1 MKPHFSINTWLENE
15 WQRES
20 NKKLFNWFFAIF
32 WVYALIA
39 AICQPFKNDC
49 LVFWAW
55 AQQVYDSPLH
65 GFDAIESVWEIKG
78 LLSRLIYLQLYA
90 FVRLFTADLYPYGHI
105 LFKVLGFF
113 EINLLLALA
122 SALVPKVYLPDW
134 KRKMNLFM
142 MASLSVSTLNQMC
155 SLQPEVWGF
164 AMLFLS
170 FALLLRGKWYNKV
183 LGGIVLGLLFFL
195 KTPMLLLSVSVFF
208 AMLLV
213 ERKKFWEGVVS
224 VLPYAGSALCVIVAL
239 LLLLH
244 WTYPHEIQDL
254 LDAAYFQS
262 TLLHFGPLKS
272 LRCFNWGITKCYEM
286 PLNLPVLG
294 LGSIAFLLFVTQR
307 NWKKSLCM
315 MAIWLFPYLYVVI
328 SNCYFIYHF
337 VVFLPMAILTFFLTQ
352 EYWLRILT
360 NRMFVFMLAVVVVA
374 IPCSF
379 GPAFSIFGRLRT
391 LMFLIP
397 YALMTLSLVE
407 KWRSRILALAV
418 CYALFTFIVTISG
431 FSHPQRQTKKWVT
444 LELEKNE
451 KKGYPLGQ
459 TLGDGPVMQLNDGLG
474 PLWITNPTYLR
485 YMHPLPIQRIEE
497 SSKFTQS
504 ETFKQVK
511 RDLLNYQGEY
521 MVARYPWFFKHPHD
535 DIKAFLDANY
545 HPVDTLTYSSFYYD
559 IYCHHPF
566 NEFGIIVYKR
576 ND

>member
-1 MKPHFSINTWLENE
+1 MKPVFSINTWLRNE
-15 WQRES
+15 RQKES

-49 LVFWAW
+49 TVFWAW

-90 FVRLFTADLYPYGHI
+90 FVRLFTADMYPYGHI
-105 LFKVLGFF
+105 LFKILGFF
-113 EINLLLALA
+113 EINLLLAVA
-122 SALVPKVYLPDW
+122 SALVPETYLPNW
-134 KRKMNLFM
+134 RRKMNLFVI
-142 MASLSVSTLNQMC
+142 ASLSVSTLNQMC
-155 SLQPEVWGF
+155 ILQPEVWGF

-183 LGGIVLGLLFFL
+183 LGGIVLGLLFFM

-244 WTYPHEIQDL
+244 WTYPQEIQDL
-254 LDAAYFQS
+254 LDAAYFQP

-272 LRCFNWGITKCYEM
+272 LRYFNMGITKCYDM

-307 NWKKSLCM
+307 KWKESLCM

-337 VVFLPMAILTFFLTQ
+337 AIFLPTAVLTLFLTREYWFKILTH
-352 EYWLRILT
+352 
-360 NRMFVFMLAVVVVA
+360 RMFVFIVVTVVVT

-379 GPAFSIFGRLRT
+379 GPAFNIFSRLRT
-391 LMFLIP
+391 LAFLVP
-397 YALMTLSLVE
+397 YVLMTLSLVE
-407 KWRSRILALAV
+407 KWRIRVLALAV
-418 CYALFTFIVTISG
+418 CYAIFTFIVTISG
-431 FSHPQRQTKKWVT
+431 FSYPQRQTKEWVAF
-444 LELEKNE
+444 EIEKNE

-459 TLGDGPVMQLNDGLG
+459 TLGDGPIMQLNDGLG
-474 PLWITNPTYLR
+474 FLWITNPTYLR
-485 YMHPLPIQRIEE
+485 HMHPLPIQRIEE
-497 SSKFTQS
+497 SSKFAQS
-504 ETFKQVK
+504 ETFKQTK
-511 RDLLNYQGEY
+511 RDVLNYQGEY
-521 MVARYPWFFKHPHD
+521 IVATPFWLFERQHD
-535 DIKAFLDANY
+535 DIEAFLKEKY
-545 HPVDTLTYSSFYYD
+545 HPIDTLTYSGFSYD
-559 IYCHHPF
+559 IYCYHPF
-566 NEFGIIVYKR
+566 KEYGAVIYKK